1 MNDDCHYGALV
12 GMLSNEIRRSFSGN
26 KNHCLL
32 TGRQGQVLHYIFAQA
47 EVRNVFQRDIE
58 LDFNIRRSS
67 ASSMLANMEKL
78 GVIRREGV
86 SYDAR
91 LKRIVITEKGE
102 ELKAMVK
109 SELDEME
116 HKLTKDISKQDLE
129 VFNSVMHKM
138 IENLK
143 EDNYA

>member
-1 MNDDCHYGALV
+1 MNEDNHCGALI

-26 KNHCLL
+26 KNHSLL

-67 ASSMLANMEKL
+67 ASSMLANMEKV
-78 GVIRREGV
+78 GVIRRESV

-91 LKRIVITEKGE
+91 LKRIVITQKGE
-102 ELKAMVK
+102 ELKSIVK
-109 SELDEME
+109 SELEEME
-116 HKLTKDISKQDLE
+116 QRLTKDIPKEDLK
-129 VFNSVMHKM
+129 VFNNVIRKM
-138 IENLK
+138 IGNLK
-143 EDNYA
+143 EENYA

>member
-1 MNDDCHYGALV
+1 MKDDYHYGALI
-12 GMLSNEIRRSFSGN
+12 GMLSNEIRLSFSGN
-26 KNHCLL
+26 KNHSLL

-102 ELKAMVK
+102 ELKAIVK

-116 HKLTKDISKQDLE
+116 HKLTKDISQQDLE
-129 VFNSVMHKM
+129 VFNRVMHKM

>member
-1 MNDDCHYGALV
+1 MNEDYHYGALI
-12 GMLSNEIRRSFSGN
+12 GMLSNEIKRSFAGN
-26 KNHCLL
+26 KNHSLL

-78 GVIRREGV
+78 GVIRRESV

-91 LKRIVITEKGE
+91 LKRIVVTEKGE
-102 ELKAMVK
+102 ELKAIVK
-109 SELDEME
+109 NELDEME
-116 HKLTKDISKQDLE
+116 RQLVKNIPQKDLD
-129 VFNSVMHKM
+129 VFDDVMHKM

-143 EDNYA
+143 EENYA